1 MATPEKTIY
10 HLMTVEE
17 QEGISIYY
25 YSRLNELVIRSNNN
39 GFKLGSK
46 SKQVSVSLNKD
57 DSIRMIQFMEDNGV
71 KPF

>member
-46 SKQVSVSLNKD
+46 SKQVSVSLNEA

>member
-46 SKQVSVSLNKD
+46 SKQVSVALNEA